1 MSRNHLHVPEAN
13 PCAFCEYIAGHR
25 PYTVLD
31 RGPVSAIL
39 VTREQR
45 GVAHCLVVPLRHVPT
60 ILDLTTSEQCELLQ
74 DVVRVSKAIDAV
86 EKRPGL
92 TVWQNNGEPASQSIP
107 HVHFHVAGTIEG
119 GGTDWGNVSELSVEE
134 TDRIAG
140 RLLIALPPRG
150 EATPV
155 NDS

>member
-1 MSRNHLHVPEAN
+1 VAD
-13 PCAFCEYIAGHR
+13 PCAFCDYIAGRR

-31 RGPVSAIL
+31 RGPLSAIL

-60 ILDLTTSEQCELLQ
+60 ILDLTTSEQCELMQ
-74 DVVRVSKAIDAV
+74 DVVRVSAAIDAV

-119 GGTDWGNVSELSVEE
+119 GGTEWGDVSELSVEE
-134 TDRIAG
+134 TDRIAD
-140 RLLIALPPRG
+140 RLLTALPRRG
-150 EATPV
+150 ETATV
-155 NDS
+155 NDD

>member
-1 MSRNHLHVPEAN
+1 MSKNHLHLPAADS
-13 PCAFCEYIAGHR
+13 CAFCEYIAGHR

-31 RGPVSAIL
+31 RGPLTATL

-45 GVAHCLVVPLRHVPT
+45 GVAHCLVVPLRHVYT
-60 ILDLTTSEQCELLQ
+60 ILDLTASEQCELMQ

-107 HVHFHVAGTIEG
+107 HVHFHVAGTVEG
-119 GGTDWGNVSELSVEE
+119 GGTDWGDVPELSVKE
-134 TDRIAG
+134 TDRIAK

-150 EATPV
+150 ETTAF
-155 NDS
+155 NGH